1 MKKAVVLI
9 IALSLAFTAFAQ
21 KIKVK
26 ESSEKIGDG
35 SHNAFVV
42 TLYGVSPDDA
52 EDSFRSFIDKFGGKR
67 KHDFGGIFVDNA
79 KISDISDNTI
89 DIYGKAK
96 GSKGDKEI
104 EFAVAVDMG
113 GVYLNSGDHKSAANK
128 MEDIVK
134 DFAVKATK
142 DAIERE
148 LKEANKVQSKLEDDQ
163 KDLEKENKDLHD
175 DIEKYKE
182 KIKKAEDDIVTNK
195 SNQDKKKAEIEAQ
208 KKVVSGVQDKLKAV
222 D

>member
-1 MKKAVVLI
+1 MKKFSILAC
-9 IALSLAFTAFAQ
+9 ALSLAFTASAQ
-21 KIKVK
+21 KIKVR
-26 ESSEKIGDG
+26 ESNEKIGDG
-35 SHNAFVV
+35 NHNSFVV

-79 KISDISDNTI
+79 KINDISNNEI

-113 GVYLNSGDHKSAANK
+113 GVYLNSGDHKSESNK
-128 MEDIVK
+128 MESIVK
-134 DFAVKATK
+134 EFAVKATK

-148 LKEANKVQSKLEDDQ
+148 LKDANKVQSKLENDQ
-163 KDLEKENKDLHD
+163 KDLEKENKNLLD
-175 DIEKYKE
+175 DIEKYKD

-195 SNQDKKKAEIEAQ
+195 SNQEKKKGEIEAQ
-208 KKVVSGVQDKLKAV
+208 KKVVGTVADKLKAV